1 MRVWH
6 MLSVMSKIDH
16 IWILKYFIEILLDIA
31 YMVKEISDSFAK
43 EHIQRWINAWN
54 NKDLETVLSMF
65 TEDIE
70 FFSPKIKVITPEF
83 NSEKVN
89 NKQDLK
95 HYWSTA
101 KEKITSL
108 HFTPKEYFIKGN
120 ICILEYVATFDGKT
134 KFLAI

>member
-1 MRVWH
+1 
-6 MLSVMSKIDH
+6 
-16 IWILKYFIEILLDIA
+16 
-31 YMVKEISDSFAK
+31 MVKEISDSFVK
-43 EHIQRWINAWN
+43 DHIQRWINAWN

-70 FFSPKIKVITPEF
+70 FSSPKIKLIVPEF

-101 KEKITSL
+101 LHKLTSL

-120 ICILEYVATFDGKT
+120 ICVLEYIATFDGKT
-134 KFLAI
+134 KFLSIEKSEFNDDNKIYKTSAYYGSQIE

>member
-1 MRVWH
+1 MN
-6 MLSVMSKIDH
+6 K
-16 IWILKYFIEILLDIA
+16 K
-31 YMVKEISDSFAK
+31 ISDSFAK
-43 EHIQRWINAWN
+43 EHIQCWINVWN

-70 FFSPKIKVITPEF
+70 FSSPKIKVITPEF

-101 KEKITSL
+101 LQKLTSL
-108 HFTPKEYFIKGN
+108 HFTQKEYYIKEN
-120 ICILEYVATFDGKT
+120 NCILEYIATFDGKT
-134 KFLAI
+134 KFLSIEKSEFNNDDKIYKASAFYGPQLE

>member
-1 MRVWH
+1 
-6 MLSVMSKIDH
+6 
-16 IWILKYFIEILLDIA
+16 
-31 YMVKEISDSFAK
+31 MVKEISDSFVK
-43 EHIQRWINAWN
+43 EHIKGWINAWN

-70 FFSPKIKVITPEF
+70 FSSPKIKLITPEF

-89 NKQDLK
+89 NKQDLR

-108 HFTPKEYFIKGN
+108 YFTPKDYYIKGN
-120 ICILEYVATFDGKT
+120 ICVLEYIATFDGKT
-134 KFLAI
+134 KFLSIEKFEFNDDSKIYKASAFYGPQIE

>member
-1 MRVWH
+1 M
-6 MLSVMSKIDH
+6 I
-16 IWILKYFIEILLDIA
+16 
-31 YMVKEISDSFAK
+31 EISDSFAN
-43 EHIQRWINAWN
+43 EHIERWINAWN

-65 TEDIE
+65 TENIE
-70 FFSPKIKVITPEF
+70 FSSPKIKVITPEF

-101 KEKITSL
+101 LQILNVL

-120 ICILEYVATFDGKT
+120 ICVLEYVATFDGKSNFISIE
-134 KFLAI
+134 KSEFNEDNLIYKASAFYGPQIE

>member
-1 MRVWH
+1 
-6 MLSVMSKIDH
+6 
-16 IWILKYFIEILLDIA
+16 
-31 YMVKEISDSFAK
+31 MVKEISDSFAK

-95 HYWSTA
+95 HYWLTA
-101 KEKITSL
+101 LQKLTSL
-108 HFTPKEYFIKGN
+108 HFTPKEFFIKGN
-120 ICILEYVATFDGKT
+120 ACVLEYIATFDGKS
-134 KFLAI
+134 KFLSIEISEFNDDSKIYKASAFYGSQIE

>member
-1 MRVWH
+1 
-6 MLSVMSKIDH
+6 
-16 IWILKYFIEILLDIA
+16 
-31 YMVKEISDSFAK
+31 MVKEISDSFVK
-43 EHIQRWINAWN
+43 DHIQRWINAWN

-70 FFSPKIKVITPEF
+70 FSSPKIKLIVPEF

-101 KEKITSL
+101 LHKLTSL
-108 HFTPKEYFIKGN
+108 YFTPKEYFIKGN
-120 ICILEYVATFDGKT
+120 ICLLEYIATFDGKN
-134 KFLAI
+134 KFLSIEKFEFNDDHKIYKASAFYGPQIE

>member
-1 MRVWH
+1 
-6 MLSVMSKIDH
+6 
-16 IWILKYFIEILLDIA
+16 
-31 YMVKEISDSFAK
+31 MVKEISNSFAK

-65 TEDIE
+65 TEDFE
-70 FFSPKIKVITPEF
+70 FSSPKIKLITPEF
-83 NSEKVN
+83 NSEKVT

-101 KEKITSL
+101 LQKLTSL

-120 ICILEYVATFDGKT
+120 ICVLEYIATFDGKS
-134 KFLAI
+134 KFLSIEKSEFNDYNKIYKASAFYGPQVE